1 MSEWRFLHRLFR
13 GARLWN
19 TAAHLLLALTWGAG
33 IALLALSGW
42 FIAATALAGAGLLL
56 ALDIFTPSAGIRAA
70 AIVRTVARYG
80 ERVVGHAAV
89 LRVLARLRGRTFAA
103 IARLPPAR
111 QRQWRSA
118 DLQGRLTA
126 DIDTLDAIP
135 LRVTGPLVAA
145 LLAVLVAAALALW
158 LAPTGAAL
166 LILGTAAL
174 TLAAAAAAAAAG
186 RRPGREL
193 IAERSRERI
202 ALLDYFGGLA
212 DLLAYG
218 QLTHHRNALRR
229 QAQAQARRRLRRER
243 AGILGEQGVQ
253 LLVALATLAM
263 LGLSLHWYLLG
274 ALSGPVGVLL
284 PLMTLGLNEALGG
297 LPGAW
302 WRTGESLE
310 AARRLQALVPDKPS
324 PAVLPAAITERPA
337 AVALARD
344 HGLRVAGLAVG
355 FDPCRP
361 VLEHLEFELEPGRPL
376 VIDGPSG
383 RGKSCLL
390 DTLAGELPPLS
401 GDIRLGNRAPADQ
414 GEPDRY
420 RIIGYLPQ
428 QTLLLD
434 DTLACNLRLGCG
446 DLEDEA
452 LWAALERV
460 GLADLLRERGQ
471 GLDYRVGEQGRR
483 LSGGQARRVALAWLT
498 LRDSPIALLDEPFS
512 GLDTDTEA
520 QVLKG
525 LIPWLQARRAVIVT
539 HAPAHLPGHWPRMTL

>member
-1 MSEWRFLHRLFR
+1 VSEWRFLRTLFR

-19 TAAHLLLALTWGAG
+19 AAAYLLLALTWGAG

-70 AIVRTVARYG
+70 AIVRTLARYG

-158 LAPTGAAL
+158 LAPAGAAL

-174 TLAAAAAAAAAG
+174 TLAAAAAAAGAG
-186 RRPGREL
+186 RHPGREL

-218 QLTHHRNALRR
+218 QLAHHRNALRR

-263 LGLSLHWYLLG
+263 LGLALRWYLLG
-274 ALSGPVGVLL
+274 VISGPVAVLL

-310 AARRLQALVPDKPS
+310 AARRLQALVPDRPAPTAVPAAPMEPS
-324 PAVLPAAITERPA
+324 PAVGR
-337 AVALARD
+337 ARD
-344 HGLRVAGLAVG
+344 HGLRVTGLAVG
-355 FDPCRP
+355 FDPRRP
-361 VLEHLEFELEPGRPL
+361 VLDQLEFELAPGRPL

-401 GDIRLGNRAPADQ
+401 GDIRLGERALADWRAS
-414 GEPDRY
+414 DRY
-420 RIIGYLPQ
+420 RVIGYLPQ
-428 QTLLLD
+428 RTLLLD
-434 DTLACNLRLGCG
+434 DTLARNLRLGRE

-452 LWAALERV
+452 LRAALQQVE
-460 GLADLLRERGQ
+460 LADLLRDCGQ
-471 GLDYRVGEQGRR
+471 GLDYRIGEQGRR
-483 LSGGQARRVALAWLT
+483 LSGGQARRVALAWLI
-498 LRDSPIALLDEPFS
+498 LRDSPVALLDEPFS

-520 QVLKG
+520 RVLEG
-525 LIPWLQARRAVIVT
+525 LVPWLETRRAVIVT
-539 HAPAHLPGHWPRMTL
+539 HAPARLPGHWPRMTL

>member
-1 MSEWRFLHRLFR
+1 MSEWRFLRALYR
-13 GARLWN
+13 SARLWN
-19 TAAHLLLALTWGAG
+19 TAAYLLLALTWGAG

-42 FIAATALAGAGLLL
+42 FIAATGLAGAGLLL
-56 ALDIFTPSAGIRAA
+56 ALDIFTPSAGIRTA
-70 AIVRTVARYG
+70 AIVRTLARYG

-89 LRVLARLRGRTFAA
+89 LRILARLRADTFGA

-118 DLQGRLTA
+118 DLQSRLTG

-145 LLAVLVAAALALW
+145 VLAVLVAASLAVW
-158 LAPTGAAL
+158 LAPMGAAL
-166 LILGTAAL
+166 LILGTATL
-174 TLAAAAAAAAAG
+174 TLAAAAAAARAG
-186 RRPGREL
+186 QRPGREL
-193 IAERSRERI
+193 IAERSRERT

-218 QLTHHRNALRR
+218 QLAHQRNTLCR
-229 QAQAQARRRLRRER
+229 QAQAQTQRRLRRER

-253 LLVALATLAM
+253 LLVVLASLAM

-274 ALSGPVGVLL
+274 AISGPVAVLL

-302 WRTGESLE
+302 WRVGESLE
-310 AARRLQALVPDKPS
+310 AARRLQALGPGRSTPT
-324 PAVLPAAITERPA
+324 ALPAAITEPPPA
-337 AVALARD
+337 VVRLRD
-344 HGLRVAGLAVG
+344 HDLRVTGLAVG
-355 FDPCRP
+355 FDPRRP
-361 VLEHLEFELEPGRPL
+361 VLEHLQFELEPGRPL

-401 GDIRLGNRAPADQ
+401 GDIRLGDRALSDWR
-414 GEPDRY
+414 EPDRY

-434 DTLACNLRLGCG
+434 DTLACNLRVGRE
-446 DLEDEA
+446 DLEDDA
-452 LWAALERV
+452 LRAALEQV
-460 GLADLLRERGQ
+460 DLGDLLHDRGH
-471 GLDYRVGEQGRR
+471 GLGYRVGELGRR
-483 LSGGQARRVALAWLT
+483 LSGGQARRVALARLM
-498 LRDSPIALLDEPFS
+498 LHDSPVVLLDEPFS
-512 GLDTDTEA
+512 GLDADTETR
-520 QVLKG
+520 VLEG
-525 LIPWLQARRAVIVT
+525 LVPWLEARRAVIVT
-539 HAPAHLPGHWPRMTL
+539 HAPARLPGHWPRMTL